1 MHLMRLVQLICYNH
15 SALFAIRDLTE
26 LAHMCPYALEDN
38 LLVFLIL
45 QVNTLRSEPELSVR
59 HLRPIEKLGL

>member
-1 MHLMRLVQLICYNH
+1 MHLMRWVQLISNNY
-15 SALFAIRDLTE
+15 SALFAIQDLTE
-26 LAHMCPYALEDN
+26 LAYMCPYALEDN